1 MTMAQL
7 ASTEDD
13 SRWRAFL
20 RLPGAYAH
28 PRRMAETFGGAMT
41 PDLCAALQAEPR
53 FAERLSAVLEDA
65 GLVPPAGAGMD
76 CTDVDRAIVVRP
88 PHELTAAALRA
99 GALYWADA
107 IANVVLAPD
116 VEILRG
122 SLDADLIAFGLANR
136 AAGPQGMRFGD
147 LAGAAEVVARDGWYS
162 FLGWVAQLPAAV
174 TARLMLKFE
183 DGTIV
188 PGPVPAPFEE
198 VGPELYRQ
206 AAG

>member
-1 MTMAQL
+1 MTPL
-7 ASTEDD
+7 AATADE

-20 RLPGAYAH
+20 RLPGGYAH
-28 PRRMAETFGGAMT
+28 PRRLADTLGGAMT

-53 FAERLSAVLEDA
+53 FATRLTALLEAA

-76 CTDVDRAIVVRP
+76 CAEIDRSIVVRAP
-88 PHELTAAALRA
+88 EELMAAALRA

-116 VEILRG
+116 VEVLRG

-136 AAGPQGMRFGD
+136 AAGPQGMRFD
-147 LAGAAEVVARDGWYS
+147 ALAGAAEVVARDGWYS
-162 FLGWVAQLPAAV
+162 FLAWVAQLPAAV

-183 DGTIV
+183 DGTIT
-188 PGPVPAPFEE
+188 PGPIPAPFGEI
-198 VGPELYRQ
+198 GPGLYRQ